1 MSLFLPSLVHSLRF
15 ISSTSFIFDSIHSSI
30 YSVPV
35 SLLTTLRDVAE
46 FPAFLPHRG
55 VTPGLLFFC
64 TGVATI
70 VLCSQQLRKHQ
81 GRPLMLL
88 GVVVCPCLAQQ
99 AGHRHVDCAIV
110 PASFVHITLLCGKES
125 CSKGKGS
132 SANVMVIAV
141 IILSLPPLWSLMH
154 NQCLLA
160 QTLFDVCCTICVQDK
175 IKTCPSVQTSLLTL
189 MCMPA
194 WTQTQ
199 CHFLKYPCAHVT
211 SSVVPVHTSLT
222 SSDIHV
228 CAYQQLPQ
236 ISPLNTYL
244 SNLLRH
250 PCT

>member
-88 GVVVCPCLAQQ
+88 GVVVRPCLAHQ
-99 AGHRHVDCAIV
+99 AGHRHVDCAVV

-125 CSKGKGS
+125 CSKGKSS
-132 SANVMVIAV
+132 SANVMVIAI
-141 IILSLPPLWSLMH
+141 IILSLPPL
-154 NQCLLA
+154 
-160 QTLFDVCCTICVQDK
+160 
-175 IKTCPSVQTSLLTL
+175 
-189 MCMPA
+189 
-194 WTQTQ
+194 
-199 CHFLKYPCAHVT
+199 
-211 SSVVPVHTSLT
+211 
-222 SSDIHV
+222 
-228 CAYQQLPQ
+228 
-236 ISPLNTYL
+236 
-244 SNLLRH
+244 
-250 PCT
+250 